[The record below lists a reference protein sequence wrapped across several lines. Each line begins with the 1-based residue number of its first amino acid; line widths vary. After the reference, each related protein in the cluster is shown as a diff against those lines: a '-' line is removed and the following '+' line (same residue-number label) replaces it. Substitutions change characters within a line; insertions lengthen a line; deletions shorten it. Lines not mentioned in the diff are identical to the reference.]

1 MGKQGTFIIAEAGVN
16 HNGDADLAIKLV
28 EVAAQSGADAVKFQ
42 TFSADKLTRRGA
54 EKAEYQK
61 KSTGDGDQYDMLK
74 ALEMS
79 DDLHRRLVALSHE
92 LGIEFM
98 STAFDEDALDLL
110 VALGIRRIKVPSGE
124 ITNTP
129 FLRHM
134 AAKNLPLIVSTGMAS
149 LEEVQQAVAVIA
161 ETRAQLGLQLPLSEV
176 VTILHCTSNYPAA
189 ASDVNLNA
197 MLTMGRETGL
207 PIGYSD
213 HTLGVAVSTA
223 AVALGA
229 TVIEKHFTLDKALP
243 GPDHGA
249 SLDPVELGVMV
260 RAIRDIEVALGDGV
274 KAPTASEIPVR
285 LLVRRSVTAARDI
298 AAGQVIVPED
308 LILLRPGDGI
318 PPAQLESLHGRV
330 AAQAIKTGQTITWPD
345 LA

>member
-1 MGKQGTFIIAEAGVN
+1 MGQNHTFIIAEAGVN
-16 HNGDADLAIKLV
+16 HNGDAGMAMRLV
-28 EVAAQSGADAVKFQ
+28 ETAAACGADAVKFQ

-79 DDLHRRLVALSHE
+79 EDLHRQLVARSHE

-98 STAFDEDALDLL
+98 STAFDEGALDLL
-110 VALGIRRIKVPSGE
+110 VELGIRRIKVPSGE

-129 FLRHM
+129 FLRYM
-134 AAKNLPLIVSTGMAS
+134 ARKNLPMIVSTGMAN
-149 LEEVQQAVAVIA
+149 LDEVQQAVAVIA
-161 ETRAQLGLQLPLSEV
+161 EERSDMGLGGRLNDI

-207 PIGYSD
+207 PVGYSD

-229 TVIEKHFTLDKALP
+229 RVIEKHFTLDKALP

-249 SLDPVELGVMV
+249 SLDPDELGVMV

-274 KAPTASEIPVR
+274 KAPTASELPVR
-285 LLVRRSVTAARDI
+285 QLVRRSVTAVRDI
-298 AAGQVIVPED
+298 AAGKTLAAAD
-308 LILLRPGDGI
+308 LVLLRPGNGI
-318 PPAQLESLHGRV
+318 APSEMAAVPGRV
-330 AAQAIKTGQTITWPD
+330 AARDIRAGETITWSD
-345 LA
+345 LE